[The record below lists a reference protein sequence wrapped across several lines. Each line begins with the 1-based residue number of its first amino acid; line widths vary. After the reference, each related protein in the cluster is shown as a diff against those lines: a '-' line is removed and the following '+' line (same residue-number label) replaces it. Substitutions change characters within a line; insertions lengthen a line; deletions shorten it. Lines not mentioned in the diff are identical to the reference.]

1 MCAPGQLQR
10 VAEWLRVTWAK
21 SGGNAGGLAGKF
33 CRDGIYC
40 REHCGLAGTKT
51 PVLLAFRDGME
62 FADPS
67 AWK

>member
-1 MCAPGQLQR
+1 MR
-10 VAEWLRVTWAK
+10 
-21 SGGNAGGLAGKF
+21 AGWAGKF

-40 REHCGLAGTKT
+40 REHCGLTDAKT
-51 PVLLAFRDGME
+51 QPLLAFRDGTE

>member
-1 MCAPGQLQR
+1 MR
-10 VAEWLRVTWAK
+10 
-21 SGGNAGGLAGKF
+21 AGWAGKF

-51 PVLLAFRDGME
+51 AVLLAFRDGME